1 MTGQLK
7 IIIRAISKD
16 IVEAARR
23 IMASDIGINQKTKPP
38 KNTLVGSNLYK
49 QIKRSWKEDGDNIV
63 IDTFF
68 NDYIGYIEW
77 DRPPKHKK
85 RPPTREIVKW
95 LQRKHIVSSNENI
108 NSVAYVISRS
118 IWEKGWKGRK
128 ILEALDKYV
137 DSGFEN
143 KYADMIFDALFKE
156 VDDYFSD

>member
-1 MTGQLK
+1 MTEQLK
-7 IIIRAISKD
+7 IIIREISKD

-23 IMASDIGINQKTKPP
+23 IMASDVGINQKTKPP

-77 DRPPKHKK
+77 DRPPKYKK

-118 IWEKGWKGRK
+118 IWKKGWKGRK

-137 DSGFEN
+137 DSQFDN
-143 KYADMIFDALFKE
+143 RYADMLLDALFQE
-156 VDDYFSD
+156 VDDYFSN

>member
-1 MTGQLK
+1 MTEQLK

-23 IMASDIGINQKTKPP
+23 IMASDVGINQKTKPP

-77 DRPPKHKK
+77 DRPPKYKK

-118 IWEKGWKGRK
+118 IWKKGWKGRK

-137 DSGFEN
+137 DSNFDE

-156 VDDYFSD
+156 VDDYFNN

>member
-1 MTGQLK
+1 MTEQLK
-7 IIIRAISKD
+7 IIIREISKD

-23 IMASDIGINQKTKPP
+23 IMASDVGINQKTKPP

-77 DRPPKHKK
+77 DRPPKYKK

-118 IWEKGWKGRK
+118 IWKKGWKGRK

-137 DSGFEN
+137 DSHFDN
-143 KYADMIFDALFKE
+143 RYADMLLDALFQE
-156 VDDYFSD
+156 VDDYFSN